1 MLTVIPLKPKA
12 RDGESARNSGDAEL
26 PSRTRPPDGLADLNF
41 SMRKKDVAC
50 RVLVAP
56 GVAAA
61 RSFSESPNPNGRES
75 PGQNISDVRRY
86 QLVASEPV
94 TGVLQNQ
101 FAILRTRRLALSM

>member
-1 MLTVIPLKPKA
+1 M
-12 RDGESARNSGDAEL
+12 
-26 PSRTRPPDGLADLNF
+26 LADLNF

-61 RSFSESPNPNGRES
+61 RSFSESPNPNGRGS